1 MITIGTFVSSLMLLP
16 QIISIIVALPYML
29 DLYSPQDIHAHA
41 ILSCTPDQRP
51 HYSDIS
57 QLSNTATS
65 DQQ

>member
-1 MITIGTFVSSLMLLP
+1 MLLP

-41 ILSCTPDQRP
+41 ILPCTPDQRP

-57 QLSNTATS
+57 QPSNTATS